1 MTTGPR
7 PLQNYVRSPM
17 PALQESQKIW
27 LENEL
32 KKIERVT
39 DSIYENIK
47 ELQATVASLD
57 ARVTALE
64 P

>member
-1 MTTGPR
+1 MTTGVQ

-17 PALQESQKIW
+17 PALQESQKLW

-39 DSIYENIK
+39 DSIYENVK
-47 ELQATVASLD
+47 ELQTIVAALD

>member
-1 MTTGPR
+1 MSTVQ

-17 PALQESQKIW
+17 PALPESQKMW
-27 LENEL
+27 LEQEL

-39 DSIYENIK
+39 DSIYENVK
-47 ELQATVASLD
+47 ELQALVAALD
-57 ARVTALE
+57 VRVTALE